1 MRKLMKDLTK
11 ALSVK
16 RKHGSVSEATY
27 VAALA
32 ARIKPTLIDG
42 AGNLHLDKRAGNTT
56 TLFVAHTDTISK
68 GEGYNPVVKNGEWW
82 NSAPNSTL
90 GSDDGAGIALL
101 LHLIDSGVPGYYIF
115 CRGEECGGLGS
126 SYLANEHSELLKQFD
141 RAIAFDRKG
150 FSDVITDQMYGKCC
164 SDEFATALSTALCTE
179 EMIYCPDSSGVFTDT
194 ANFMDYITE
203 CTNVSC
209 GYENEHSYKE
219 RLNITHLQRLAAQI
233 VLIDWEAL
241 PTVARP
247 RELPPKTSYSADWDS
262 PSKHWDSPSKSWNR
276 PFDTAPDDTSDDD
289 LDTLYEALDAAA
301 YKEFEPLNKL
311 LQRRYHSSITV
322 SKLRDTEYFLSELDS
337 GATATAVLEDIYWS
351 AN

>member
-16 RKHGSVSEATY
+16 RKHGTVSEAAY

-42 AGNLHLDKRAGNTT
+42 AGNLHLDKRVGNTT

-68 GEGYNPVVKNGEWW
+68 GEGWNPIVKNGEWW

-115 CRGEECGGLGS
+115 CRAEEIGGQGS

-150 FSDVITDQMYGKCC
+150 FSDVITHQMYGRCC
-164 SDEFATALSTALCTE
+164 SDEFATALATALCTE
-179 EMIYCPDSSGVFTDT
+179 EMIYCPDDTGVFTDT
-194 ANFMDYITE
+194 ANFTDYITE
-203 CTNVSC
+203 CTNCSV
-209 GYENEHSYKE
+209 GYFDEHSEKE

-247 RELPPKTSYSADWDS
+247 KELPPKTSYGADWDS
-262 PSKHWDSPSKSWNR
+262 PSKHWNR
-276 PFDTAPDDTSDDD
+276 PFDTAPDDADDND
-289 LDTLYEALDAAA
+289 LDALYEALDAAT
-301 YKEFEPLNKL
+301 YREFEPLNKL
-311 LQRRYHSSITV
+311 LQSRYHTSLTV
-322 SKLRDTEYFLSELDS
+322 TKLRDTEYFLSELDS
-337 GATATAVLEDIYWS
+337 GATAAAVLEDIYWS